1 MGGIPMFNKDRILF
15 KFTDI
20 LMPDIITSN
29 DRIRISSISIE
40 KNENKI
46 VEIDVIV
53 NQEKGVQKD

>member
-1 MGGIPMFNKDRILF
+1 MFNKDRILF
-15 KFTDI
+15 KFTDV

>member
-15 KFTDI
+15 KFTDV